1 MTNTKSQLIS
11 VEELIKLFINDRTE
25 GKKEFITWFLNNVM
39 NEEAI
44 EQLNAERYERSNQR
58 TGYRNG
64 YKKRKLKTVD
74 GELILD
80 KPDIR
85 SGTFE
90 TRVFDR
96 YSTVEKALNSVIVES
111 YINGVSTRSVNSIIN
126 SLGVNVS
133 PEYVSSLNKDLD
145 TRVKEFLENRID
157 DKIVYLY
164 IDATYF
170 KVRENGKYKS
180 MALYTSIGVNS
191 NGIRQILSMD
201 IYSSEDEMDWNNF
214 FFKLQE
220 RGLTGVKLVISDGH
234 KGIMKAVRES
244 FPESLWQYCHFH
256 FIKNLR
262 KTVGKDQWK
271 SISRIVSEALMDE
284 SLFKIAI
291 DRMEELRLDK
301 SIDMFYKWYDSLYSY
316 ISFPGE
322 HSRKLH
328 TNNVTERFN
337 RELKRRTRKI
347 GAFPNSDSLIRLV
360 VSIEMNINDEWL
372 TRKYINMEVD

>member
-11 VEELIKLFINDRTE
+11 VEELIKLFINDGTE

-347 GAFPNSDSLIRLV
+347 GAFPNSNSLIRLV
-360 VSIEMNINDEWL
+360 VAIAMDINEEWL
-372 TRKYINMEVD
+372 LRKYINMEVD

>member
-133 PEYVSSLNKDLD
+133 PEYESSLNKDLD

-347 GAFPNSDSLIRLV
+347 GAFPNSDSLIRLN
-360 VSIEMNINDEWL
+360 VSIAMNINDE
-372 TRKYINMEVD
+372 